1 MPLFK
6 RPSFKAGRK
15 IPERRVDAG
24 ATNTQLLD
32 RQSLDPGV
40 NYDENPV
47 ALRLGDKN
55 FVFSDGDWVCE
66 GSSFLIF

>member
-6 RPSFKAGRK
+6 KPSFKASRK

-40 NYDENPV
+40 DYDQNPV
-47 ALRLGDKN
+47 ELVLGGRN
-55 FVFSDGDWVCE
+55 FVFTDGEWLCK
-66 GSSFLIF
+66 GGNGFFL